1 MSAPTVLFVCVR
13 NSGKS
18 QIAAALMRQLA
29 GERVEAHSA
38 GTDPG
43 AALNPLALQVLD
55 EVGAPT
61 AGEAPKPIDAALL
74 ERTDV
79 VVVLGREAR
88 PRVPEGVPTRHWDTV
103 EPSRWG
109 VEGIE
114 RMRLIRDD
122 INDRIQALL
131 AELETPSA

>member
-1 MSAPTVLFVCVR
+1 MSTPTVLFVCAR

-18 QIAAALMRQLA
+18 QMAAALMRQLA
-29 GERVEAHSA
+29 GECVEVHSA

-43 AALNPLALQVLD
+43 AALNPLSLQVLD
-55 EVGAPT
+55 EVGART

-74 ERTDV
+74 ARTDL

-88 PRVPEGVPTRHWDTV
+88 PRVPGGVRIQRWDTV
-103 EPSRWG
+103 EPSQWG
-109 VEGIE
+109 VDGIE

-122 INDRIQALL
+122 ITARAQALL
-131 AELETPSA
+131 AELDIPSA